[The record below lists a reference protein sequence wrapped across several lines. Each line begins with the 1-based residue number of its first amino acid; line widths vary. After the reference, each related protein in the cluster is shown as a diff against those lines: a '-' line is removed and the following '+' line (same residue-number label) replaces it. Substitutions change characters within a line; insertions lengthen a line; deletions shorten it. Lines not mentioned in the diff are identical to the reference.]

1 MDSKNL
7 TRSEAA
13 RRARLVS
20 DVSYR
25 LELDLSR
32 AQDPD
37 RPHFGSRTTV
47 SFSCA
52 SPGESTF
59 LDFLHGG
66 VDSVELN
73 GTRLDADAVVGEH
86 RVRLP
91 DLRERNTAVV
101 SGRGLYST
109 SGEGLHRF
117 VDPADGETYLYTQY
131 EPADARRVFANFE
144 QPDLKAVYEVAI
156 TAPDDWHVASN
167 GAVARVDDNG
177 DGTATWHFRR
187 TEPMSTYITAVLA
200 GPYHYV
206 TDRWTGTTAD
216 GRTLGI
222 DLGASCRKSLA
233 KDFDADRILD
243 VTKSGLDLFHRLFQY
258 PYPWGKYDQ
267 AFVPEYNLG
276 AMENPGLVTFTE
288 RYVFTS
294 RATAAQ
300 HEGRANTLLHEMAH
314 MWFGDLVTMEWWDD
328 LWLKESFADYMG
340 SLATERAT
348 ELGQPW
354 VTFANR
360 RKAWAY
366 VQDQLPTTHPI
377 VADIPDVEAARQNF
391 DGITY
396 AKGASVLKQLAA
408 YVGEDAFFTAARRY
422 FAAHAFGNTT
432 LDDFLAVL
440 AEASGRDMR
449 EWSAA
454 WLETA
459 GVADLRV
466 LLETDD
472 DGLVTSAVLEQQSV
486 DPVTGREVLRPH
498 MLRVGTWDLVDG
510 RLERTGSHA
519 VELTGASVPVPE
531 LAGRPRPALVL
542 PNDEDLTYG
551 KVVFDDV
558 SLATVLD
565 RVGELGEPLAAATA
579 WAALWNM
586 VRDAKLPATAFA
598 DAVVRFAP
606 TATEVGVLQLLL
618 EQATSAL
625 EHYAPASAR
634 DGAVSALTTG
644 VLDLLGRAEAG
655 SDHQVALAR
664 AFARLARH
672 GGEAATVEALL
683 DADRSGRSPIAG
695 LEVDEQLRWALL
707 QAGAASGRVAQD
719 ELDEALGTAP
729 SAVATVGH
737 ATATAARPV
746 PEVKAAAWRSVLTG
760 RTAEG
765 RPLSN
770 DVLSATAEGFRI
782 GSPGLTAD
790 YYGEY
795 WPALAG
801 IWGSMSNGQASRI
814 IQGLFPLAQDIDDVL
829 QCPARP
835 GEDGT
840 PRLGLEDGSAAR
852 AARSHPVVQRAHEWL
867 AEHGDAPA
875 ALRRLL
881 VEQTHTLERT
891 LTAQAVAASISEP
904 SAEIV

>member
-7 TRSEAA
+7 SRSEAA

-52 SPGESTF
+52 RPGESTF

-73 GTRLDADAVVGEH
+73 GTLLDPETVVGEH
-86 RVRLP
+86 RIHLP

-144 QPDLKAVYEVAI
+144 QPDLKAAYDVVV
-156 TAPDDWHVASN
+156 TAPADWHVASN
-167 GAVARVDDNG
+167 GAVASVDDNG

-187 TEPMSTYITAVLA
+187 TEPMSTYLTAVLA

-206 TDRWTGTTAD
+206 TDQWTGTTAD
-216 GRTLGI
+216 GGTLSI
-222 DLGASCRKSLA
+222 DLGASCRASLA
-233 KDFDADRILD
+233 KDFDADRIFE

-300 HEGRANTLLHEMAH
+300 HEGRANTLMHEMAH

-340 SLATERAT
+340 ALATERAT
-348 ELGQPW
+348 DLGQPW

-366 VQDQLPTTHPI
+366 VQDQLPSTHPI

-472 DGLVTSAVLEQQSV
+472 DGVVTSAVLEQQSV

-498 MLRVGTWDLVDG
+498 VLRVGTWDVEDG
-510 RLERTGSHA
+510 RLRRTGSHA
-519 VELTGASVPVPE
+519 VELTGVSVPVPG
-531 LAGRPRPALVL
+531 LVGGPRPAVVL

-551 KVVFDDV
+551 KVEFDEV
-558 SLATVLD
+558 SLATVLA
-565 RVGELGEPLAAATA
+565 RVAELGEPLAEATA

-586 VRDAKLPATAFA
+586 VRDAKLPATEFA
-598 DAVVRFAP
+598 DAVLRFAP
-606 TATEVGVLQLLL
+606 SARAVGVLQLLL
-618 EQATSAL
+618 EQTTTAL
-625 EHYAPASAR
+625 EYYAPSTVR
-634 DGAVSALTTG
+634 GGAIAALTTG
-644 VLDLLGRAEAG
+644 VLDLLGRADPG

-672 GGEAATVEALL
+672 GAEQATVGALL
-683 DADRSGRSPIAG
+683 EADRLGRRSPIAG

-707 QAGAASGRVAQD
+707 QAGAAAGRIGQD
-719 ELDEALGTAP
+719 ELDAALGTAP
-729 SAVATVGH
+729 SAVAAVGH

-760 RTAEG
+760 RTPEG

-770 DVLSATAEGFRI
+770 DVLSATAAGFQI
-782 GSPGLTAD
+782 GAPELTAGHYD
-790 YYGEY
+790 EY

-801 IWGSMSNGQASRI
+801 VWDSLSNGQASRI
-814 IQGLFPLAQDIDDVL
+814 IQGLFPLAQDIE
-829 QCPARP
+829 AAP
-835 GEDGT
+835 GDGGT
-840 PRLGLEDGSAAR
+840 GRLGVEDGSAAR
-852 AARSHPVVQRAHEWL
+852 AARAHPVVQRAHEWL
-867 AEHGDAPA
+867 AEHEAAPA

-891 LTAQAVAASISEP
+891 LTAQAAAVAVPVGSER
-904 SAEIV
+904 AV